1 MATIGSLVVD
11 LILKSAQF
19 NADMAKSAKV
29 VEANT
34 SRMQRSVARIE
45 TGFDRARKALAG
57 LGAGVAI
64 ASTVRMMTT
73 LAKSAIAVG
82 DEIGTAATKLG
93 VGVEYLQRLRF
104 AASLADVDIASLDAA
119 LKIFQKTVSSGKV
132 PFTTFDALIAKIA
145 EAKTHT
151 EKIAIAAQYLGKQYQ
166 AALLIAADG
175 AENFKKNMASANFI
189 TARSARIADEI
200 DIAMQRI
207 ANSAQAGFNE
217 GFLTAFNDGLKDS
230 GDHLKDVNQAMNTL
244 GQIMGATFVK
254 VSNLLTK
261 VAQFIADH
269 PDLFRLALDPTLGI
283 GFDSTSGD
291 PRAGATGAGR
301 GVRPAT
307 ESFLNESRPPGG
319 IVNRDAINK
328 MIAEGDAEKSAA
340 EAAAAKSLA
349 DEKTRAANA
358 QKLLN
363 EQQTLYKSLLEGS
376 RTPQEQ
382 YRAALA
388 DITTAHAD
396 GELGAR
402 LQTMATANLASSYLD
417 LAGQAVGALG
427 TLFKDSKAVAVA
439 QAVINTAQA
448 ITATLA
454 QYGATPWGI
463 AAAAVAAASGAAQIA
478 TIMSAQ
484 PGSSKKPKV
493 GGGGGGGKKT
503 KESSSGGEAGGSQR
517 SMTVVLQG
525 QGGFTRDQ
533 VRGLVDQIN
542 GLAGDGL
549 MIRTG

>member
-11 LILKSAQF
+11 LVLKSAQF

-34 SRMQRSVARIE
+34 SRMQRSVSRIE

-64 ASTVRMMTT
+64 ASTVRMMTR
-73 LAKSAIAVG
+73 LAMSAIEVG
-82 DEIGTAATKLG
+82 DEIGEAASKLG
-93 VGVEYLQRLRF
+93 MGTDELQRLRF
-104 AASLADVDIASLDAA
+104 AAEQTDVDIVSLNNA
-119 LKIFQKTVSSGKV
+119 LKQFQKSLATGKV
-132 PFTTFDALIAKIA
+132 PATTFENLIAKIA
-145 EAKTHT
+145 EAKTQT
-151 EKIAIAAQYLGKQYQ
+151 EKIAIAFPYFGKQYQ
-166 AALLIAADG
+166 AALLIAAQG
-175 AENFKKNMASANFI
+175 ADEFKKAADSAYIRSRQAIQIASELDNRMRAIGN
-189 TARSARIADEI
+189 A
-200 DIAMQRI
+200 
-207 ANSAQAGFNE
+207 AQAGFDD
-217 GFLTAFNDGLKDS
+217 GFLIAFNNGLSTSGERLKDI
-230 GDHLKDVNQAMNTL
+230 NQAMVTL
-244 GQIMGATFVK
+244 GGAMGTAFAKTI
-254 VSNLLTK
+254 NLMTAYAK
-261 VAQFIADH
+261 FASEH
-269 PDLFRLALDPTLGI
+269 PKLMEFMFSPTLVSPEKPFKLPGLSQDDPL
-283 GFDSTSGD
+283 FKPEDTSAAD
-291 PRAGATGAGR
+291 
-301 GVRPAT
+301 
-307 ESFLNESRPPGG
+307 
-319 IVNRDAINK
+319 
-328 MIAEGDAEKSAA
+328 A
-340 EAAAAKSLA
+340 EAAAAKALA

-388 DITTAHAD
+388 DITKAHAD

-484 PGSSKKPKV
+484 PGSGKKPKV
-493 GGGGGGGKKT
+493 GGGGGGGNKKT
-503 KESSSGGEAGGSQR
+503 QGGGSSEEAGGSQR

>member
-11 LILKSAQF
+11 LVLKSAQF

-34 SRMQRSVARIE
+34 SRMQRSVSRIE

-64 ASTVRMMTT
+64 ASTVRMMTR
-73 LAKSAIAVG
+73 LAMSAIEVG
-82 DEIGTAATKLG
+82 DEIGEAASKLG
-93 VGVEYLQRLRF
+93 MGTDELQRLRF
-104 AASLADVDIASLDAA
+104 AAEQTDVDIVSLNNA
-119 LKIFQKTVSSGKV
+119 LKQFQKSLATGKV
-132 PFTTFDALIAKIA
+132 PATTFENLIAKIA
-145 EAKTHT
+145 EAKTQT
-151 EKIAIAAQYLGKQYQ
+151 EKIAIAFPYFGKQYQ
-166 AALLIAADG
+166 AALLIAAQG
-175 AENFKKNMASANFI
+175 ADEFKKAADSAYIRSRQAIQIASELDNRMRAIGN
-189 TARSARIADEI
+189 A
-200 DIAMQRI
+200 
-207 ANSAQAGFNE
+207 AQAGFDD
-217 GFLTAFNDGLKDS
+217 GFLIAFNNGLSTSGERLKDI
-230 GDHLKDVNQAMNTL
+230 NQAMVTL
-244 GQIMGATFVK
+244 GGAMGTAFAKTI
-254 VSNLLTK
+254 NLMTAYAK
-261 VAQFIADH
+261 FASEH
-269 PDLFRLALDPTLGI
+269 PKLMEFMFSPTLVSPEKPFKLPGLSQ
-283 GFDSTSGD
+283 DD
-291 PRAGATGAGR
+291 PLFKPDKGAA
-301 GVRPAT
+301 
-307 ESFLNESRPPGG
+307 
-319 IVNRDAINK
+319 D
-328 MIAEGDAEKSAA
+328 A
-340 EAAAAKSLA
+340 EAAAAKALA

-388 DITTAHAD
+388 DITKAHAD

-484 PGSSKKPKV
+484 PGSGKKPKV
-493 GGGGGGGKKT
+493 GGGGGGKKT